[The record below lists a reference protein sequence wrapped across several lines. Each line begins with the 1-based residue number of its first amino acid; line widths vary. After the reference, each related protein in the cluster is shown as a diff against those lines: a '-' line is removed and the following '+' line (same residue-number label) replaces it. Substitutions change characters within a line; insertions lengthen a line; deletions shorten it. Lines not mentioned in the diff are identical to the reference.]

1 MHVSCLKTLIKL
13 TNTKFQTLCVYGI
26 DRQQVID
33 YLIENECTGIDRVV
47 NIGRALDIDVNWDGF
62 DLIRTLSREITL

>member
-1 MHVSCLKTLIKL
+1 MYLQIVAGLYVILINRDL
-13 TNTKFQTLCVYGI
+13 FPV
-26 DRQQVID
+26 VID

-47 NIGRALDIDVNWDGF
+47 NIVRALDIDVNWDGF